1 MLNNRDKLL
10 RENILGPSIMVN
22 VAAFLF
28 IQQGEM
34 DEMDYRSAAKDDT
47 DLPNPLDQTRIHPLD
62 YDLAAELC
70 ITLLHE
76 DPEEAQERNPSYFTV
91 HWFNQEQETRSRI
104 INESDIADFARRK
117 LQQTGETKFYTVDLI
132 AAELDDP
139 FKDNRKEYM
148 LPDEWAVCTMLTGE
162 TQETLSIGCI
172 VTGHVIRSMQDQV
185 IIRLESQVEGE
196 VKKELIDAP
205 EGQPPPNDARRLL
218 TRGQAVRGVV
228 TDVRPLDLYIAV
240 SSRQQDVQTAG
251 RARIEKILHP
261 VLQYFDVLEEK
272 KDMQI
277 LDTKKRREQGAV
289 PRIVDHPA
297 WHVANKTQAEKILSK
312 QNRGDAVIRPSSQGN
327 DHLAVTWK
335 VDDGIYQHLGKSQRC
350 RADAELTGRPL
361 QMLRR
366 STSLLLTNSANC
378 SECATL
384 PRRIRTWMNCSSST
398 SKRWR
403 TR

>member
-1 MLNNRDKLL
+1 MNNRAKLL
-10 RENILGPSIMVN
+10 RENILGPSIMIN

-28 IQQGEM
+28 IQQGEA
-34 DEMDYRSAAKDDT
+34 DEMDYRSASKDDT

-62 YDLAAELC
+62 YDLASELC
-70 ITLLHE
+70 IRLLKE
-76 DPEEAQERNPSYFTV
+76 DPEDAQERHPSFFTV
-91 HWFNQEQETRSRI
+91 QWFNQDQETRAKI
-104 INESDIADFARRK
+104 LNESDIDHFARRK
-117 LQQTGETKFYTVDLI
+117 QQETGEAKFYTVDLI
-132 AAELDDP
+132 AAEFDEP

-162 TQETLSIGCI
+162 TQETLSVGCI

-205 EGQPPPNDARRLL
+205 DGAPTDARKLL

-261 VLQYFDVLEEK
+261 VMQYFDVLAEQ
-272 KDMQI
+272 KDMQM
-277 LDTKKRREQGAV
+277 LDTRKRREQGAV

-297 WHVANKTQAEKILSK
+297 WHVANKNQAEKILSK

-335 VDDGIYQHLGKSQRC
+335 VDDGIYQHLGRSFVVDTR
-350 RADAELTGRPL
+350 RHELTDLGL
-361 QMLRR
+361 
-366 STSLLLTNSANC
+366 
-378 SECATL
+378 
-384 PRRIRTWMNCSSST
+384 
-398 SKRWR
+398 
-403 TR
+403 

>member
-1 MLNNRDKLL
+1 M
-10 RENILGPSIMVN
+10 IN

-28 IQQGEM
+28 IQQGEA
-34 DEMDYRSAAKDDT
+34 DEMDYRSASKDDT

-62 YDLAAELC
+62 YELATELC
-70 ITLLHE
+70 IRLLKE
-76 DPEEAQERNPSYFTV
+76 DPEDAQERHPSFFTV
-91 HWFNQEQETRSRI
+91 QWFNQEQETRARI
-104 INESDIADFARRK
+104 LNELNIADFAHQKQRE
-117 LQQTGETKFYTVDLI
+117 TGEARFYTVDLI
-132 AAELDDP
+132 AAEFDEP

-162 TQETLSIGCI
+162 TQETLSVGCI

-205 EGQPPPNDARRLL
+205 AGEAPPNDARKLL

-261 VLQYFDVLEEK
+261 VMQYFDVLAEQ
-272 KDMQI
+272 KDMQM
-277 LDTKKRREQGAV
+277 LDTRKRREQGAV

-297 WHVANKTQAEKILSK
+297 WHVANKTQAEKILST

-335 VDDGIYQHLGKSQRC
+335 VDDGIYQHLGMLIAYDNKH
-350 RADAELTGRPL
+350 DA
-361 QMLRR
+361 
-366 STSLLLTNSANC
+366 N
-378 SECATL
+378 
-384 PRRIRTWMNCSSST
+384 
-398 SKRWR
+398 
-403 TR
+403 